1 MSKISISLIEGLH
14 LTATDKRHIA
24 EILRRRWSEGV
35 TRHRRYSITER
46 AGDTACVVIERKEW
60 NDFGRLEIRRSKVMI
75 RIGGG
80 QSHA

>member
-1 MSKISISLIEGLH
+1 MSKISISLLEGYH
-14 LTATDKRHIA
+14 ITATDKRHIA
-24 EILRRRWSEGV
+24 EILRRGWSEGV